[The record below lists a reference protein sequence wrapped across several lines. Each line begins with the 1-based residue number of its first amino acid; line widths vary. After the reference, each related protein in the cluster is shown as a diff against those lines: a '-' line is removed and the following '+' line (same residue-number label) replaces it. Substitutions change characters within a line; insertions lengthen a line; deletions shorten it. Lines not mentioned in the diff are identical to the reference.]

1 MAPTNPT
8 LALPAIA
15 PGSLSSYGSTK
26 QEILLI
32 LKRQGQSDL
41 HELSKRLG
49 LSRMAI
55 HKHAKGLE
63 ARGLIE
69 RIPVRNGPGRPRLAL
84 RLAPQAAN
92 LFPKAYAAVT
102 CSALAFIEEKLGRG
116 AVEEALRRR
125 QSGVLPHYRGRV
137 TSDSLEGRVEQLTA
151 LRDEEGYM
159 AESHKAK
166 RGKFEIV
173 EHNCPIRE
181 IADQYWEACTVER
194 EMFQRVLHAD
204 VETTHRVVA
213 GANSCKFLITPR
225 GEKQ

>member
-1 MAPTNPT
+1 MSPSTLTSPGPTD
-8 LALPAIA
+8 A
-15 PGSLSSYGSTK
+15 PGTLSTFGSTK

-32 LKRQGQSDL
+32 LKREGQSDL

-49 LSRMAI
+49 LSRMAV
-55 HKHAKGLE
+55 HKHAKDLE

-69 RIPVRNGPGRPRLAL
+69 RVPVRKGPGRPRLAL
-84 RLAPQAAN
+84 RLAPQASN

-102 CSALAFIEEKLGRG
+102 CSALAFIEEKLGRD

-125 QSGVLPHYRGRV
+125 QSGVLPHYRERV
-137 TSDSLEGRVEQLTA
+137 TSDSLGGRVEQLTA

-159 AESHKAK
+159 AESHKGK

-213 GANSCKFLITPR
+213 GANACKFLITPR
-225 GEKQ
+225 EGRQ